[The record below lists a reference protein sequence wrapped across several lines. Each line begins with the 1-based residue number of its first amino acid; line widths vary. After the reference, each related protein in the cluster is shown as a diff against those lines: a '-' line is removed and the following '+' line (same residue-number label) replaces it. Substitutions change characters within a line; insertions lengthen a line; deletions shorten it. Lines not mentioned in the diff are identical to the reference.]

1 MVEAVSIVYTVV
13 IAVVCVFVKTEERN
27 ATLRRSG
34 ITTMQMKV
42 DNLNAND
49 KIAMEETNRRWKKRK
64 ERLHSICV
72 P

>member
-1 MVEAVSIVYTVV
+1 MVEVVSIVYTVV

-42 DNLNAND
+42 DNLNATD
-49 KIAMEETNRRWKKRK
+49 KIAMEETNRRWKK
-64 ERLHSICV
+64 
-72 P
+72 

>member
-1 MVEAVSIVYTVV
+1 MFVCIYRGRGCQHSIYTVV

-27 ATLRRSG
+27 ASLRRSG

-49 KIAMEETNRRWKKRK
+49 KIAMEETNRR
-64 ERLHSICV
+64 
-72 P
+72 